1 MFDMDPEAAK
11 VFYKE
16 HGGSAREMTVR
27 LRARVRLSFVVL
39 LLFPCPF
46 CLTSSMPNKPT
57 LQIKQEKSGIAALV
71 PGATIDDFAF
81 DPCGYSMNA
90 ITYGNY
96 ATVRAC
102 VIDLCDMLIVSMHP
116 VGRSVA
122 RSVSP
127 HPPRLLSNPPLPY
140 HPSPRRRQIHI
151 TPEPECSY
159 ASFETNTPLKSYDS
173 LINNVLR
180 VFRPKRFVLTMM
192 ADEGAL
198 VELESHG
205 HQQCLPFERTSLA
218 VPGLGHYSRASS
230 SSTTFEKDY
239 RCFMGTWTRD
249 ERPPQL
255 APAAAAAASAASTV
269 GKLKKGKSHL
279 ALAAAAAQGRSR
291 GVSFG

>member
-1 MFDMDPEAAK
+1 
-11 VFYKE
+11 
-16 HGGSAREMTVR
+16 
-27 LRARVRLSFVVL
+27 
-39 LLFPCPF
+39 
-46 CLTSSMPNKPT
+46 
-57 LQIKQEKSGIAALV
+57 
-71 PGATIDDFAF
+71 
-81 DPCGYSMNA
+81 
-90 ITYGNY
+90 
-96 ATVRAC
+96 
-102 VIDLCDMLIVSMHP
+102 
-116 VGRSVA
+116 
-122 RSVSP
+122 
-127 HPPRLLSNPPLPY
+127 
-140 HPSPRRRQIHI
+140 
-151 TPEPECSY
+151 
-159 ASFETNTPLKSYDS
+159 
-173 LINNVLR
+173 
-180 VFRPKRFVLTMM
+180 MM

-249 ERPPQL
+249 ERSPQL